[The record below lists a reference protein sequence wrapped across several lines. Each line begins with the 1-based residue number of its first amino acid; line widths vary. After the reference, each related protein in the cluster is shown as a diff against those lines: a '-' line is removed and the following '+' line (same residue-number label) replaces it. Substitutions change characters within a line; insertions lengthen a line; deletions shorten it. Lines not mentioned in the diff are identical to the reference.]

1 MIMDKS
7 EDLPLDVSEL
17 SETLLIPLYAR
28 AIESRSKDPI
38 IIDRRAVEIT
48 QALNE
53 SFQHSDSK
61 LHKRLLT
68 GKLRRWSSRQLAVA
82 LSLRTRRFDRYCLNF
97 LKRNPNGC
105 VVELGC
111 GLSTRFTRIGNEKA
125 RWYDLDLPEVIR
137 IKERFF
143 NETDNYRFIRSS
155 VTDLEWMNMI
165 NHRDGPVLFI
175 AEGLLMYLHESEV
188 RPLII
193 ALQNRFPGCELVC
206 EVVSAFVVHTLSHK
220 LWRRK
225 FQKDHCLGEDVTFHF
240 GVNASSDL
248 EKWHEGI
255 ELLDEWT
262 YFDGREKKLGWT
274 GLLGRLKII
283 KRTQWIVHYAL
294 H

>member
-61 LHKRLLT
+61 LHKRLLA
-68 GKLRRWSSRQLAVA
+68 GKLRRWSGKQLAVA
-82 LSLRTRRFDRYCLNF
+82 LSLRTRRFDRYCLDF
-97 LKRNPNGC
+97 LKRNPSGN

-111 GLSTRFTRIGNEKA
+111 GLSTRFTRIGNEKV

-155 VTDLEWMNMI
+155 VTDLEWMNTI
-165 NHRDGPVLFI
+165 DHCDGPVLFI
-175 AEGLLMYLHESEV
+175 AEGLLMYLHENEV
-188 RPLII
+188 RSFII
-193 ALQNRFPGCELVC
+193 ALQNKFPGCELAC
-206 EVVSAFVVHTLSHK
+206 EVVSAFVVRTLNRK

-225 FQKDHCLGEDVTFHF
+225 FQKDHCLGEGVTFNF
-240 GVNASSDL
+240 GINEGSDL

-262 YFDGREKKLGWT
+262 YFDERERKLGWM
-274 GLLGRLKII
+274 GLLGQFKKLRK
-283 KRTQWIVHYAL
+283 TQWIVHYTL